1 MGQALSEQI
10 SFENRSRPG
19 KRIGINVFIS
29 ETIRFKVLGLIKLRI
44 ASDNIQA
51 AQQSAT

>member
-1 MGQALSEQI
+1 MGHAPSDQI
-10 SFENRSRPG
+10 SFGNRSSPG

-51 AQQSAT
+51 AQQSVT